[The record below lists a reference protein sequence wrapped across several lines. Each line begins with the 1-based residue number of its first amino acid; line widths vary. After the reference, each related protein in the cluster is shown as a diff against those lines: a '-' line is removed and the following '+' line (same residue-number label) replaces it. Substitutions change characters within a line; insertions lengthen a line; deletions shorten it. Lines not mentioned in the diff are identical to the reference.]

1 MSSKF
6 KVCTYYIKFD
16 NSSKIYEDI
25 YNLSTKINKKY
36 CELNGY
42 DYTNC
47 LFNESV
53 LKNFLDDDFFK
64 IEKKWAKAC
73 VYKYKYLLDVLN
85 TSENDGE
92 LFLQILTS
100 SSVGQTNPSF
110 KICCVNTLEPL

>member
-6 KVCTYYIKFD
+6 KVCTDHIKFD

-47 LFNESV
+47 LFNE
-53 LKNFLDDDFFK
+53 N
-64 IEKKWAKAC
+64 I
-73 VYKYKYLLDVLN
+73 
-85 TSENDGE
+85 
-92 LFLQILTS
+92 
-100 SSVGQTNPSF
+100 
-110 KICCVNTLEPL
+110 